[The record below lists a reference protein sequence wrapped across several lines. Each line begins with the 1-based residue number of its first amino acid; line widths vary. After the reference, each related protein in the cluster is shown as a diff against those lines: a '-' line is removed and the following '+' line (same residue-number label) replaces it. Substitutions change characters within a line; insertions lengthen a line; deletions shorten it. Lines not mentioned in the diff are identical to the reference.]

1 MNTFFINR
9 KEKKI
14 NNIKFLE
21 EKLKNIK
28 NVEVI
33 DSKGATEVMAR
44 INQCSLVADISST
57 GKTAKDNGLKKIKDG
72 LILNSTAA
80 LLVSKKS
87 AKNSYVSSFLRLLS
101 K

>member
-1 MNTFFINR
+1 M
-9 KEKKI
+9 
-14 NNIKFLE
+14 
-21 EKLKNIK
+21 
-28 NVEVI
+28 I

-57 GKTAKDNGLKKIKDG
+57 GKTAKDNGLKIKDG

-87 AKNSYVSSFLRLLS
+87 AKNSYVSSFFTFTF
-101 K
+101 

>member
-1 MNTFFINR
+1 M
-9 KEKKI
+9 
-14 NNIKFLE
+14 
-21 EKLKNIK
+21 
-28 NVEVI
+28 I

-44 INQCSLVADISST
+44 INHCSLVADISST